1 MTSKFNYVVCSIEES
16 NDVTTLTIDELQSS
30 LLVHEQRMK
39 FTYEK
44 DEEQALKISSAGRGS
59 NRGRGRNSGRGRG
72 RGRQNKD
79 LVECYRCHKLGHY
92 QNECPTW
99 EEGANYAEFNER
111 EEVLLMAQESS
122 QEAVYDDSNMEM
134 WFLDSGCSN
143 HMVGRKDWLFNF
155 DESFREMVK
164 LGDNSKMPVMGKG
177 SLKLHIGGMVQV
189 ITEVYYLPGLK
200 NNLLSIGQLQQKNLT
215 IVFSNDLCKVY
226 HESRGLIMS
235 TQMSVNRMYIVH
247 ASVLTPMCMKVTK
260 MSQSQLWHQ
269 RYGHLNYKGLNVLA
283 KKEMVKGLPVIQ
295 ETEETCEECIIGKQH
310 RDSIPKIANW
320 RATEKLQLVH
330 SDICGPINP
339 TSNGGSRYFITFTD
353 DFSRKTWTYVL
364 TEKANAL
371 AIFKKFKASAEKET
385 NCQIKCLRTD
395 RGGEFTSSAF
405 NDFCSESGIKRQLTA
420 AYTPQQNGVS
430 ERKNRTIMNMVRSML
445 AGMNVPKRFWPEA
458 VLWATHVLNR
468 SPTMSVTSQIF
479 VSYQR
484 LISRN
489 LLVNFGQSPFV
500 MCPIKLLPRLL

>member
-1 MTSKFNYVVCSIEES
+1 
-16 NDVTTLTIDELQSS
+16 
-30 LLVHEQRMK
+30 
-39 FTYEK
+39 
-44 DEEQALKISSAGRGS
+44 
-59 NRGRGRNSGRGRG
+59 
-72 RGRQNKD
+72 
-79 LVECYRCHKLGHY
+79 
-92 QNECPTW
+92 
-99 EEGANYAEFNER
+99 
-111 EEVLLMAQESS
+111 
-122 QEAVYDDSNMEM
+122 
-134 WFLDSGCSN
+134 
-143 HMVGRKDWLFNF
+143 
-155 DESFREMVK
+155 
-164 LGDNSKMPVMGKG
+164 
-177 SLKLHIGGMVQV
+177 
-189 ITEVYYLPGLK
+189 
-200 NNLLSIGQLQQKNLT
+200 
-215 IVFSNDLCKVY
+215 
-226 HESRGLIMS
+226 
-235 TQMSVNRMYIVH
+235 
-247 ASVLTPMCMKVTK
+247 
-260 MSQSQLWHQ
+260 
-269 RYGHLNYKGLNVLA
+269 
-283 KKEMVKGLPVIQ
+283 
-295 ETEETCEECIIGKQH
+295 
-310 RDSIPKIANW
+310 
-320 RATEKLQLVH
+320 LVH

-420 AYTPQQNGVS
+420 SYTPQQNGVS

>member
-1 MTSKFNYVVCSIEES
+1 
-16 NDVTTLTIDELQSS
+16 
-30 LLVHEQRMK
+30 
-39 FTYEK
+39 
-44 DEEQALKISSAGRGS
+44 
-59 NRGRGRNSGRGRG
+59 
-72 RGRQNKD
+72 
-79 LVECYRCHKLGHY
+79 
-92 QNECPTW
+92 
-99 EEGANYAEFNER
+99 
-111 EEVLLMAQESS
+111 
-122 QEAVYDDSNMEM
+122 
-134 WFLDSGCSN
+134 
-143 HMVGRKDWLFNF
+143 
-155 DESFREMVK
+155 
-164 LGDNSKMPVMGKG
+164 
-177 SLKLHIGGMVQV
+177 
-189 ITEVYYLPGLK
+189 
-200 NNLLSIGQLQQKNLT
+200 
-215 IVFSNDLCKVY
+215 
-226 HESRGLIMS
+226 
-235 TQMSVNRMYIVH
+235 
-247 ASVLTPMCMKVTK
+247 
-260 MSQSQLWHQ
+260 
-269 RYGHLNYKGLNVLA
+269 VLA

-468 SPTMSVTSQIF
+468 SPTMSVKDITPEEAWSNMKPSVHYFKVFGCLAYAHVTDLQRKKLDPKSIKCVHLGISEESKAYKLYDPVIKKIIVSRDVIFDETKGWEWNGKSQKVQSHDVEDITEVSGTASVAEDIEAQGEANDHENPTQHVSDTESEDLDAEPLVTPRNRRPPAWVKDYVTSIEN
-479 VSYQR
+479 VEDED
-484 LISRN
+484 LHN
-489 LLVNFGQSPFV
+489 LAVFSNNHDPSTYEEAAKFDIWRKAMDQEIESIEKNDTWELTDLPSGSKKIGVRWIYKTKYNEAGKV
-500 MCPIKLLPRLL
+500 DKYCIKPD